1 MDGGRLVAEVD
12 REWKSG
18 RMSAVEEIKQACAT
32 RLTVAERSE
41 VAAWLVD
48 FDDEWDRQMEADA
61 VAGRFD
67 KLFAE
72 ADAEFEAGRC
82 REL

>member
-1 MDGGRLVAEVD
+1 
-12 REWKSG
+12 
-18 RMSAVEEIKQACAT
+18 MSAVEEIKHACAT

-67 KLFAE
+67 KLAAE
-72 ADAEFEAGRC
+72 ADAEFKAGRC
-82 REL
+82 RAL